1 MDEEREAVISFCFK
15 GKTTWS
21 KKVHYTFVNLY
32 AVFDMKKRRKKVRS
46 KKSRPE
52 QDHYLIRIK
61 QGERLY
67 KFYYFRPMAG
77 RHYHF
82 EYRILTKEKINGMLE
97 MVSYNFKIENG
108 VPQKGSI
115 TRVPKISKE
124 QLEEIVQ
131 NVMRTTNTGPN
142 EFEELDLSGF
152 ATIDEQIEFLKRRDR
167 IDTIYIM

>member
-1 MDEEREAVISFCFK
+1 
-15 GKTTWS
+15 
-21 KKVHYTFVNLY
+21 
-32 AVFDMKKRRKKVRS
+32 MKKRRKNVRLKNS
-46 KKSRPE
+46 HPE
-52 QDHYLIRIK
+52 NDHYLIRIK

-67 KFYYFRPMAG
+67 KFYYFRPIAG
-77 RHYHF
+77 FHYHF

-108 VPQKGSI
+108 VPQKSSI

-131 NVMRTTNTGPN
+131 NVMRKTNTASD

-152 ATIDEQIEFLKRRDR
+152 STIDEQIDFLKRRDR
-167 IDTIYIM
+167 VDTMYII

>member
-1 MDEEREAVISFCFK
+1 
-15 GKTTWS
+15 
-21 KKVHYTFVNLY
+21 
-32 AVFDMKKRRKKVRS
+32 MKKRRKSTRT
-46 KKSRPE
+46 KKSVPE

-61 QGERLY
+61 KGERLY
-67 KFYYFRPMAG
+67 KFYYFRPIAG

-82 EYRILTKEKINGMLE
+82 EYRILTKEKIDAMLE

-131 NVMRTTNTGPN
+131 NVMRKTNTSPD
-142 EFEELDLSGF
+142 EFEELDLTGF
-152 ATIDEQIEFLKRRDR
+152 STIDEQIEFLKRQDR
-167 IDTIYIM
+167 INTMYIT